1 MGEGNSDKQE
11 PFKPINISEPV
22 ITIYKD
28 TATPMKPIKR
38 SLLELAQSRQEGIIG
53 SKVEIEL
60 EIPKRRTICF
70 LQEIGGSHERDFV
83 EVPLPE
89 GVNVVFFQKSGGGT
103 GLEITPS
110 SKDTK
115 VEYLRYLQGEG
126 RYVWADAPLPSEF
139 QEDRVMIEECNAIRN
154 DSEKYVYPFG
164 PLRIE
169 GNIRK
174 NNFPYGSHCRG
185 QIIRITKP
193 DSSPQTVLLESVFGG
208 VPDARSVTSYVTPV
222 SVRAVT

>member
-11 PFKPINISEPV
+11 PFNTIKISGPIITRYMDTSTKRKPE
-22 ITIYKD
+22 
-28 TATPMKPIKR
+28 IK
-38 SLLELAQSRQEGIIG
+38 SLIEFAQSRQEGIIG
-53 SKVEIEL
+53 SSVKIEMEVLKRRRFCFLIEL
-60 EIPKRRTICF
+60 
-70 LQEIGGSHERDFV
+70 GGSRDTDSLKST
-83 EVPLPE
+83 LPE
-89 GVNVVFFQKSGGGT
+89 GVDVVFFQKSGGGT

-110 SKDTK
+110 SKETK
-115 VEYLRYLQGEG
+115 VEYLRYLPEEG
-126 RYVWADAPLPSEF
+126 RYVWAEAPLPSEF

-169 GNIRK
+169 GNIPK